1 MTSINEGERIASLSR
16 RFLSAKGAS
25 YQAWRCGRF
34 LFEQQHPLIMSVINV
49 TPDSF
54 SDGGLYK
61 NAQSAIAYG
70 VRMGEEGAD
79 ILDIGGVSTRP
90 GALPV
95 STEEEKRRILPVVK
109 GLVAAGFAVSVD
121 TTNPTIMRVVL
132 DAGAVIINDV
142 YAYQAEGAAAAIA
155 DSDCGIV
162 IMHMK
167 GKPQTMQDSP
177 QYNNVF
183 EEVTTFLHGRAEH
196 LKTMGVA
203 KERICLDPGIGF
215 GKMIKHNWTL
225 LNRFSELSECYP
237 LLAGV
242 SRKSLFAEIC
252 KGAKPTQ
259 RDVASAAAA
268 ALLMWQG
275 VRVLRVH
282 NVQLTQEALG
292 VALAM
297 AHA

>member
-1 MTSINEGERIASLSR
+1 
-16 RFLSAKGAS
+16 
-25 YQAWRCGRF
+25 
-34 LFEQQHPLIMSVINV
+34 
-49 TPDSF
+49 
-54 SDGGLYK
+54 
-61 NAQSAIAYG
+61 
-70 VRMGEEGAD
+70 MGEEGAD

-196 LKTMGVA
+196 LKTM
-203 KERICLDPGIGF
+203 
-215 GKMIKHNWTL
+215 
-225 LNRFSELSECYP
+225 
-237 LLAGV
+237 
-242 SRKSLFAEIC
+242 
-252 KGAKPTQ
+252 
-259 RDVASAAAA
+259 
-268 ALLMWQG
+268 ALLKREFVWIRELVL
-275 VRVLRVH
+275 VR
-282 NVQLTQEALG
+282 
-292 VALAM
+292 
-297 AHA
+297 

>member
-1 MTSINEGERIASLSR
+1 M
-16 RFLSAKGAS
+16 
-25 YQAWRCGRF
+25 
-34 LFEQQHPLIMSVINV
+34 

-183 EEVTTFLHGRAEH
+183 EEVTTFC
-196 LKTMGVA
+196 TVA
-203 KERICLDPGIGF
+203 RNI
-215 GKMIKHNWTL
+215 
-225 LNRFSELSECYP
+225 
-237 LLAGV
+237 
-242 SRKSLFAEIC
+242 
-252 KGAKPTQ
+252 
-259 RDVASAAAA
+259 
-268 ALLMWQG
+268 
-275 VRVLRVH
+275 
-282 NVQLTQEALG
+282 
-292 VALAM
+292 
-297 AHA
+297 

>member
-34 LFEQQHPLIMSVINV
+34 LFEQQRPLIMSVINV

-70 VRMGEEGAD
+70 VRMGEEGRGYTGYRRRFHSSGSASCFY
-79 ILDIGGVSTRP
+79 GRR
-90 GALPV
+90 
-95 STEEEKRRILPVVK
+95 KRRILPVVK

-203 KERICLDPGIGF
+203 KREFVWIR
-215 GKMIKHNWTL
+215 
-225 LNRFSELSECYP
+225 ELV
-237 LLAGV
+237 L
-242 SRKSLFAEIC
+242 
-252 KGAKPTQ
+252 
-259 RDVASAAAA
+259 
-268 ALLMWQG
+268 
-275 VRVLRVH
+275 VR
-282 NVQLTQEALG
+282 
-292 VALAM
+292 
-297 AHA
+297 